1 MLFLPNFRV
10 SVLSSDD
17 PAIPPPNKILN
28 RKTYWFFRFFQSADV
43 EVIDNGSPFP
53 FRYLTRVIKI
63 EIFQAFRAL
72 VRQDEFDVVISHSF
86 ISGFLFALIRSLFS
100 KKRPL
105 HFVIDVGSLN
115 GGKESG
121 LQIWLLRRALPS
133 VTGLIYHSSINEE
146 FYSKH
151 FPGIRRKFVP
161 FGTDPDLWRPAKA
174 EAMRPFALSIG
185 YTFRDY
191 ETLIRA
197 WSRIDIP
204 LKIVGTE
211 SLDNLGLMN
220 VELNPEMAVT
230 SLQELIGEARFIVL
244 PIANVRY
251 STGQMTLT
259 QCMSMQKSIIVSRS
273 YGVADYTEDGV
284 NCLTY
289 ECGNDSEIVAKVE
302 MISEDPELARRIASK
317 ARIDVLTKFNEKEMA
332 RAIDGFIADVSHEE
346 SDNRQ

>member
-1 MLFLPNFRV
+1 V

-17 PAIPPPNKILN
+17 PAIPPPNKTLN
-28 RKTYWFFRFFQSADV
+28 ERSYWFFRFFQDANV
-43 EVIDNGSPFP
+43 EVIDNRAPFP
-53 FRYLTRVIKI
+53 FRCLTRIIKI
-63 EIFQAFRAL
+63 EVFQAFRAL
-72 VRQDEFDVVISHSF
+72 VRQDGFDVVISHSF
-86 ISGFLFALIRSLFS
+86 SSGFLFALIRSLFY

-115 GGKESG
+115 GGKESRF
-121 LQIWLLRRALPS
+121 QIWLLRRALLS
-133 VTGLIYHSSINEE
+133 VTGLIYHSSINEK

-161 FGTDPDLWRPAKA
+161 FGTNPDLWIPGKA
-174 EAMRPFALSIG
+174 EAMHPFALSIG
-185 YTFRDY
+185 YAFRDY

-211 SLDNLGLMN
+211 SIDRMGLRN
-220 VELNPEMAVT
+220 VELIPKVAVPL
-230 SLQELIGEARFIVL
+230 LQKLIEDAMFIVL

-251 STGQMTLT
+251 SIGQMTLT
-259 QCMSMQKSIIVSRS
+259 HCMSMQKSIIVSRS
-273 YGVADYTEDGV
+273 YGVADYYEDGI

-289 ECGNDSEIVAKVE
+289 ECGNDSEIVAKVK
-302 MISEDPELARRIASK
+302 MLSEDPELAKKIAGR
-317 ARIDVLTKFNEKEMA
+317 ARCDVLTKFDEKEMA
-332 RAIDGFIADVSHEE
+332 RAIDGFIAEVSHEE